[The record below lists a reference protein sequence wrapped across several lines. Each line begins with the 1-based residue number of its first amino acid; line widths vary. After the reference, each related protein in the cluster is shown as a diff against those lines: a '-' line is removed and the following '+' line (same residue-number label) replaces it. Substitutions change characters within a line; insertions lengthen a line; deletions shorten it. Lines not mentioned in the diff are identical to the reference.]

1 MSEILQIC
9 RDAALGFEGGV
20 ACGVY
25 SLEGEALALFLRE
38 PELQPAY
45 QDFVDLALGLLGE
58 EAQAEMVECNPAA
71 GVGLGPG
78 ELHLAGDIFGY
89 ARLLP
94 LKRVLV
100 VLAATPSNN
109 VGIGWATLSV
119 AATRV
124 ESAVLSR
131 MSGCIPRRPGG
142 FSGRG
147 AAGGS
152 GPPARWRRRRGGRAG
167 SGGARGGRR

>member
-1 MSEILQIC
+1 MSEMLQIC

-20 ACGVY
+20 ACAVY

-38 PELQPAY
+38 PEMQPAY
-45 QDFVDLALGLLGE
+45 QNFVDLALSLLGD
-58 EAQAEMVECNPAA
+58 EAQAEMAACNPEA
-71 GVGLGPG
+71 GAGLGPG
-78 ELHLAGDIFGY
+78 EMHLAGEIFGY

-94 LKRVLV
+94 LKKVLV

-124 ESAVLSR
+124 EAVILSGRKDSHPAGQGRRGLQRAVGGSKGARAASR
-131 MSGCIPRRPGG
+131 MASPT
-142 FSGRG
+142 RG
-147 AAGGS
+147 AS
-152 GPPARWRRRRGGRAG
+152 R
-167 SGGARGGRR
+167 